1 VKFDELAQT
10 WATDEKYLRARAL
23 ELPKGYLGVNVF
35 RFRAAAEL
43 TQEALAKR
51 AGLRQP
57 RIAEIERGDANP
69 RLETIAKVAYAL
81 ETEVADLLRNPGDTL
96 LATDWIDL
104 GAVDVTLRSQPAA
117 QEELSSDLLVDWAR
131 RLPQVA

>member
-1 VKFDELAQT
+1 MKYDELART

-35 RFRAAAEL
+35 RYRSAAEL

-51 AGLRQP
+51 AELRQP

-69 RLETIAKVAYAL
+69 RLETIAKIAHAL
-81 ETEVADLLRNPGDTL
+81 QIEVADLLRNPDDSSRVSTL
-96 LATDWIDL
+96 KRTEREKADL
-104 GAVDVTLRSQPAA
+104 RI
-117 QEELSSDLLVDWAR
+117 
-131 RLPQVA
+131 